1 MAADTNVVAL
11 VGRLTRDAEQRQA
24 GETTIQSM
32 RLAFTTRAKKGGEW
46 VDESNFID
54 VTLFG
59 REGLG
64 RYLVKGTR
72 IGITGRLSWH
82 EWQTSSGDKR
92 QQIEVIAND
101 VQLLDSKQ
109 DGAAPA
115 DLPVASAPA
124 RVDDDSSIPF

>member
-1 MAADTNVVAL
+1 VAADTNVCAL

-32 RLAFTTRAKKGGEW
+32 RLAFTTRAKKAGEW

-101 VQLLDSKQ
+101 VQLLDSKAE
-109 DGAAPA
+109 GSAPA
-115 DLPVASAPA
+115 DLPVAAAPPKA
-124 RVDDDSSIPF
+124 DDSDLIPF

>member
-1 MAADTNVVAL
+1 MASDLNTVAL

-24 GETTIQSM
+24 GETSIQSM
-32 RLAFTTRAKKGGEW
+32 RLAFTTRAKKDGEW

-54 VTLFG
+54 VTLFRRG
-59 REGLG
+59 GLNP
-64 RYLVKGTR
+64 YLVKGTR
-72 IGITGRLSWH
+72 IGVTGRLSWH

-92 QQIEVIAND
+92 QQIEVIAES

-124 RVDDDSSIPF
+124 RVDDSDSIPF